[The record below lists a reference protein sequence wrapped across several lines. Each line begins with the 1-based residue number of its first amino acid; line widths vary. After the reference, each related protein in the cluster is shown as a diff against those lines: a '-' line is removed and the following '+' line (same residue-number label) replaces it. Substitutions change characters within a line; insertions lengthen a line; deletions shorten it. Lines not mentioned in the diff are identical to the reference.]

1 MSDATLLGRL
11 RREFGD
17 AAVEIGPDRIPRA
30 LPDSTEAAA
39 ALCGLA
45 HREGLRVRIEGEGTW
60 MPPDAPADM
69 AIATR
74 RLHRILELAARD
86 LVATVESGIPVSGL
100 NRALAADGAWLAI
113 DPPGAPARSL
123 GSVIATGT
131 AGPLRHRY
139 GPIRDHLLGITVVTG
154 DGRVVRAG
162 GKVVKNVAGYDLTRL
177 EVGGFGAFGLVTE
190 AHLRLRA
197 VPAARLC
204 LQASGERDAL
214 TFQARALMEE
224 SFECIILELYSPLS
238 PGGSWN
244 LRLELVGAPEAI
256 RGEAARLLEGSA
268 FRWIEMPA
276 EQATATAAAHNERS
290 MLAPVS
296 IRLGVFAD
304 SLDEILDLLVERLGE
319 GVVSAGAGRGMV
331 RWSGSP
337 RPTELLELRR
347 TLAGREIPLTL
358 ERGPWELRRSVGH
371 FGDYREGV
379 SGLVPRLRAI
389 FDPDASLVVAL
400 EAESK

>member
-1 MSDATLLGRL
+1 MSETLVSRL

-17 AAVEIGPDRIPRA
+17 AAVEIAPDRIPRV
-30 LPDSTEAAA
+30 LPDSTQVAAEV
-39 ALCGLA
+39 CGLA
-45 HREGLRVRIEGEGTW
+45 QREGLRVRIEGQGTW
-60 MPPDAPADM
+60 MPPDAPADV

-74 RLHRILELAARD
+74 RLQRIHELAARD
-86 LVATVESGIPVSGL
+86 LVATVESGIAVAGL
-100 NRALAADGAWLAI
+100 NRELATKGGWLAI
-113 DPPGAPARSL
+113 DPPGDPVRSL

-131 AGPLRHRY
+131 AGPLRHGY
-139 GPIRDHLLGITVVTG
+139 GPIRDHLLGLTVVTG

-197 VPAARLC
+197 VPAARLF
-204 LQASGERDAL
+204 LQAFGERDAL
-214 TFQARALMEE
+214 TYQARALMEE
-224 SFECIILELYSPLS
+224 SFECIVLELSSPLT
-238 PGGSWN
+238 PAESWS
-244 LRLELVGAPEAI
+244 LRMELVGAPDAT
-256 RGEAARLLEGSA
+256 RGEAARLLAQPGFQWNELS
-268 FRWIEMPA
+268 A
-276 EQATATAAAHNERS
+276 EQAIASAAAHNERS
-290 MLAPVS
+290 LLAPLS

-304 SLDEILDLLVERLGE
+304 SLDEILDLLVEHLGE
-319 GVVSAGAGRGMV
+319 GMVSAGAGRGMV
-331 RWSGSP
+331 RWSGDVGP
-337 RPTELLELRR
+337 GELRELRR

-358 ERGPWELRRSVGH
+358 ERGSWELRRSVGH